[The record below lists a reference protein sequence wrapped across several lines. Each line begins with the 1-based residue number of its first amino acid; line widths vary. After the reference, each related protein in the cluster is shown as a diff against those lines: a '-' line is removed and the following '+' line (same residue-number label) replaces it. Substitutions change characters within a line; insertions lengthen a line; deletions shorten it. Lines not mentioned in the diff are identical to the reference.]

1 MIKSLIKRILAS
13 FGIGVNLIPMRPL
26 FRQQALKTIKI
37 GKFDLRLNRNHT
49 LGFNIKHYPLY
60 NQNLPRLVAFLEQT
74 FPGLSVID
82 IGANVGDTT
91 LFIKN
96 KADVPVICIEGNE
109 FYSGLLKE
117 NTKSFDNVTVIRAF
131 LSDKAGVFNARFQFD
146 KGTMSVYQKTE
157 GTEVAMVSLDDIINQ
172 HPALFSEVRVL
183 KTDTDGYD
191 MKIIRGAWNFLRTK
205 SPVLF
210 LEYDRVYLKAQ
221 GENGIDTL
229 RQLADIGYYRI
240 FFYDNY
246 GRFITMLT
254 MDCMAAIESL
264 HEYIEGYH
272 APFAFYDLCIFHR
285 RDDQVAM
292 AFYKAEHE
300 INAGRKMTSGQMR
313 E

>member
-1 MIKSLIKRILAS
+1 MIKSFIKRILAN
-13 FGIGVNLIPMRPL
+13 FGIGVTVIPKRPL
-26 FRQQALKTIKI
+26 FRQQALKTIKV
-37 GKFDLRLNRNHT
+37 GKYDLRLNRNHT

-60 NQNLPRLVAFLEQT
+60 NQNLPRLVAFLSQT
-74 FPGLSVID
+74 FPALSVID
-82 IGANVGDTT
+82 IGANVGDTV

-96 KADVPVICIEGNE
+96 KADVPVICVEGNE
-109 FYSGLLKE
+109 FYFGLLKE
-117 NTKSFDNVTVIRAF
+117 NTKSFDNVTVIKAF
-131 LSDKAGVFNARFQFD
+131 LSDKAGVFNAQFRFD
-146 KGTMSVYQKTE
+146 KGTLSVYESNE
-157 GTEVAMVSLDDIINQ
+157 GNELNVTSLDDIIGQ

-210 LEYDRVYLKAQ
+210 VEYDRVYLKAQ

-254 MDCMAAIESL
+254 MDCMASIESL
-264 HEYIEGYH
+264 HEYIEGYR
-272 APFAFYDLCIFHR
+272 AAFEFYDLCIFHR
-285 RDDQVAM
+285 RDDELAM
-292 AFYKAEHE
+292 AFYRGEHE
-300 INAGRKMTSGQMR
+300 INAGRKTIS
-313 E
+313 